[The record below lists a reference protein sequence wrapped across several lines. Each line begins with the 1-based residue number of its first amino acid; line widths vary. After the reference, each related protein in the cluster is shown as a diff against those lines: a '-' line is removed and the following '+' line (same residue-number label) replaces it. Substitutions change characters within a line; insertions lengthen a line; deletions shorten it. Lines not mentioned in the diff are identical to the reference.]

1 MLRMSYVTQIKYKK
15 KLKNNN
21 GKKKKQLS
29 AIITSCQIVF
39 NKKYPSL
46 KINNWRKKL
55 TAERGSDPC
64 SALPSITIPLV

>member
-1 MLRMSYVTQIKYKK
+1 MMLRMSYVTQIKYKK

-46 KINNWRKKL
+46 KINN
-55 TAERGSDPC
+55 
-64 SALPSITIPLV
+64 